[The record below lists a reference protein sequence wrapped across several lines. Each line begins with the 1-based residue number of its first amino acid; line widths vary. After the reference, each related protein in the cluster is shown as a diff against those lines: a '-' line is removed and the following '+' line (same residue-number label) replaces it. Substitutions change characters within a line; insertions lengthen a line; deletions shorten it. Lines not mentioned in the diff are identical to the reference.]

1 MFIVSRNSIQ
11 SLSEMLKK
19 IFALVLCSV
28 ISLSASAQA
37 TFTVA
42 NFNSSNGQLS
52 VPSVVLGDTVYRDV
66 VVTVGDVLAV
76 GGSSLEKNFYPK
88 AVGGLNSYD
97 PLKNQLNLHTVNA
110 YGSTYYDVAINVGN
124 ILAVGGS
131 EKYSTLLSKTNIAIK
146 NNYFDLIFEEKV
158 RELYFVD
165 SFDIDNDGIED
176 VVISGSIDA
185 YAQIGVDCCDVT
197 AAQVKSLRGITPKI
211 YLSNFGNPL
220 LVSFPPSAVTHRT
233 WAGKFFK
240 LNGILYYVHGRNGE
254 LGLPDQ
260 NLGETSQ
267 VYRLSIINKEL
278 SFALVAEMPD
288 LQTTTSIDVKV
299 NGNIVEILQNNY
311 NIFSDKKSIY
321 TSKIFQFDNNEI
333 LRTYNNKFQMKE
345 KIAHNRMV
353 YSSFLPNSI
362 LAATEVNKSN
372 DGKLLISPSPP
383 SYLMTETDP
392 IDLTPAIFGN
402 NHASSAIGELKVGD
416 KLYIIDAGSEFF
428 GHLAGGWVGSKIAA
442 YQIDLNTKKATL
454 CTDSC
459 DELTISLPK
468 VLYATLRKIDVDFD
482 GTNELYLTSYSGDK
496 VSIFDSSS
504 GRIRQTN
511 SDIYNLEKTGWM
523 NQVILL
529 ADKNLKCVFSLSS
542 QIISN
547 DSSKKNI
554 KVSSCNKL
562 SLNKVN

>member
-1 MFIVSRNSIQ
+1 
-11 SLSEMLKK
+11 MLKK

-158 RELYFVD
+158 KELYFVD
-165 SFDIDNDGIED
+165 SFDIDNDGVED
-176 VVISGSIDA
+176 VVISGSIDP
-185 YAQIGVDCCDVT
+185 YAQIGIDCCEVT
-197 AAQVKSLRGITPKI
+197 AAQAKTLKGITPKI
-211 YLSNFGNPL
+211 YLSNSGNPL
-220 LVSFPPSAVTHRT
+220 LISFPSYSKTLRT

-240 LNGILYYVHGRNGE
+240 LNGLLYYVHGRNGE

-260 NLGETSQ
+260 NVAEISQ
-267 VYRLSIINKEL
+267 IYRISFVNNEL
-278 SFALVAEMPD
+278 SFALVAEMPNAH
-288 LQTTTSIDVKV
+288 TTTSIDVKL
-299 NGNIVEILQNNY
+299 NGNSAEILQNNY
-311 NIFSDKKSIY
+311 NKFSTSKSIY
-321 TSKIFQFDNNEI
+321 SSKIYKFDTKEI
-333 LRTYNNKFQMKE
+333 LRDFNNKFQMKD
-345 KIAHNRMV
+345 KIAHNRMI
-353 YSSFLPNSI
+353 YSSYYPNYI
-362 LAATEVNKSN
+362 LAATEVWKSY
-372 DGKLLISPSPP
+372 DGSVLISPSPP
-383 SYLMTETDP
+383 SYLMSEMDS
-392 IDLTPAIFGN
+392 IDLTPALYES
-402 NHASSAIGELKVGD
+402 NHASFPVGEMKIGD
-416 KLYIIDAGSEFF
+416 KLFVFDVASEFF
-428 GHLAGGWVGSKIAA
+428 GHQGGGWVGSKIAV
-442 YQIDLNTKKATL
+442 YQIDMNTKKSII

-459 DELTISLPK
+459 DTLSVVLPK
-468 VLYATLRKIDVDFD
+468 VNYANLRKIDIDFD
-482 GTNELYLTSYSGDK
+482 GVEELYLTSYSGSK
-496 VSIFDSSS
+496 LNIFDSSS

-511 SDIYNLEKTGWM
+511 SDLFNLDSAGWIK
-523 NQVILL
+523 QVMLL
-529 ADKNLKCVFSLSS
+529 TNKNLKCVFSLSADVMS
-542 QIISN
+542 SGTSN
-547 DSSKKNI
+547 KPI
-554 KVSSCNKL
+554 KVSSCNK
-562 SLNKVN
+562 SVISNAK

>member
-158 RELYFVD
+158 KELYFVD
-165 SFDIDNDGIED
+165 SFDIDNDGVED
-176 VVISGSIDA
+176 VVISGSIDP
-185 YAQIGVDCCDVT
+185 YAQIGIDCCEVT
-197 AAQVKSLRGITPKI
+197 AAQAKTLKGITPKI
-211 YLSNFGNPL
+211 YLSNSGNPL
-220 LVSFPPSAVTHRT
+220 LISFPSYSKTLRT

-240 LNGILYYVHGRNGE
+240 LNGLLYYVHGRNGE

-260 NLGETSQ
+260 NVAEISQ
-267 VYRLSIINKEL
+267 IYRISFVNNEL
-278 SFALVAEMPD
+278 SFALVAEMPNAH
-288 LQTTTSIDVKV
+288 TTTSIDVKL
-299 NGNIVEILQNNY
+299 NGNSAEILQNNY
-311 NIFSDKKSIY
+311 NKFSTSKSIY
-321 TSKIFQFDNNEI
+321 SSKIYKFDTKEI
-333 LRTYNNKFQMKE
+333 LRDFNNKFQMKD
-345 KIAHNRMV
+345 KIAHNRMI
-353 YSSFLPNSI
+353 YSSYYPNYI
-362 LAATEVNKSN
+362 LAATEVWKSY
-372 DGKLLISPSPP
+372 DGSVLISPSPP
-383 SYLMTETDP
+383 SYLMSEMDS
-392 IDLTPAIFGN
+392 IDLTPALYES
-402 NHASSAIGELKVGD
+402 NHASFPVGEMKIGD
-416 KLYIIDAGSEFF
+416 KLFVFDVASEFF
-428 GHLAGGWVGSKIAA
+428 GHQGGGWVGSKIAV
-442 YQIDLNTKKATL
+442 YQIDMNTKKSII

-459 DELTISLPK
+459 DTLSVVLPK
-468 VLYATLRKIDVDFD
+468 VNYANLRKIDIDFD
-482 GTNELYLTSYSGDK
+482 GVEELYLTSYSGSK
-496 VSIFDSSS
+496 LNIFDSSS

-511 SDIYNLEKTGWM
+511 SDLFNLDSAGWIK
-523 NQVILL
+523 QVMLL
-529 ADKNLKCVFSLSS
+529 TNKNLKCVFSLSADVMS
-542 QIISN
+542 SGTSN
-547 DSSKKNI
+547 KPI
-554 KVSSCNKL
+554 KVSSCNK
-562 SLNKVN
+562 SVISNAK